1 MRVYEVRGRR
11 RRSLLPGLLAVLAV
25 VAVAA
30 LFYLVADKRVVI
42 PGLSTRI
49 FAIAYQEDIARAA
62 RTYDIDPYLVAAVAR
77 TESGFDPTAVSSAG
91 AVGVMQLMPETAEW
105 IVGLDRWQGADD
117 PVLTDPR
124 DSIELGA
131 CYLAFLSDRFGD
143 DKRAAVAAYNAGQ
156 GVVARWVAE
165 AGGGGLGLDDI
176 VYPETRTFVER
187 VEDWLRFYQK
197 AHPDAFE
204 KDEGSK

>member
-1 MRVYEVRGRR
+1 MRIYEVRGRR
-11 RRSLLPGLLAVLAV
+11 RRGLLPGLVAVLAV
-25 VAVAA
+25 LAVAA

-49 FAIAYQEDIARAA
+49 FSIEYQEDIARVA

-77 TESGFDPTAVSSAG
+77 TESGFDPAAVSPAG
-91 AVGVMQLMPETAEW
+91 AVGMMQLMPETAEW

-124 DSIELGA
+124 DSLELGA
-131 CYLAFLSDRFGD
+131 CYLAFLNERFAD
-143 DKRAAVAAYNAGQ
+143 DERAAVAAYNAGQ
-156 GVVARWVAE
+156 GVVARWVSE
-165 AGGGGLGLDDI
+165 AGGGGLSLDDI

-187 VEDWLRFYQK
+187 VEEWLQFYQK
-197 AHPDAFE
+197 AHPEAF
-204 KDEGSK
+204 GMRGLRT